1 VNRLGR
7 MAVQALRSLW
17 AERGYAALMMVGLVI
32 GISSVTVIYEMGEGV
47 RSQVV
52 GMMSSMGFGA
62 DAFFVASGNRRAGF
76 RRGGAA
82 RVLTDQDL
90 SQISRLV
97 NVDLVVPQLS
107 ISRDRVS
114 AGSRHTITG
123 ISGVDVHYAASRRW
137 DIAQG
142 RFLVA
147 ADNRD
152 KRRVA
157 VLGASTAKELFPE
170 GSALGRPIRIGTS
183 PFLVV
188 GVLAA
193 KGFSPSGH
201 DRDDR
206 VLVPLSTAQRRLS
219 KEDKYS
225 AARVNLVDAGQV
237 AETVEEV
244 RAILRANHR
253 LGPEVP
259 DDFTIVTPD
268 SLLQM
273 VTRQSQAM
281 VAMLTF
287 IAAVSLFVSGIVIMN
302 IMLVAVSERAHEIGV
317 RRAVGATRRDVM
329 AQILME
335 SLLVAVLGGL
345 CGLGLGMLLS
355 RGIGAG
361 LGLPVAFSLPGF
373 GLSFLF
379 SAGVG
384 LVFGVFPARRAANLE
399 PVECL
404 R

>member
-1 VNRLGR
+1 
-7 MAVQALRSLW
+7 
-17 AERGYAALMMVGLVI
+17 
-32 GISSVTVIYEMGEGV
+32 
-47 RSQVV
+47 
-52 GMMSSMGFGA
+52 
-62 DAFFVASGNRRAGF
+62 
-76 RRGGAA
+76 
-82 RVLTDQDL
+82 
-90 SQISRLV
+90 
-97 NVDLVVPQLS
+97 
-107 ISRDRVS
+107 
-114 AGSRHTITG
+114 
-123 ISGVDVHYAASRRW
+123 
-137 DIAQG
+137 
-142 RFLVA
+142 
-147 ADNRD
+147 
-152 KRRVA
+152 
-157 VLGASTAKELFPE
+157 
-170 GSALGRPIRIGTS
+170 
-183 PFLVV
+183 
-188 GVLAA
+188 
-193 KGFSPSGH
+193 
-201 DRDDR
+201 